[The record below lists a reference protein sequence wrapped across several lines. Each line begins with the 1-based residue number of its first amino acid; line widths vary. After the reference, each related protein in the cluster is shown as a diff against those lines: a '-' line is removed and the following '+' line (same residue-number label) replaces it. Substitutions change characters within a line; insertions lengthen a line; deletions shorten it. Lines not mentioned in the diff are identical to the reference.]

1 MDITFQKAKNG
12 ETTALI
18 GNLYLHSAYNPQRE
32 AERFVDNLQ
41 NPFCPKIVIITEPG
55 IAYVKNYLR
64 KKFPES
70 KIGLI
75 RYIRGF
81 EEYNKGFDFVIN
93 YFENSNNF
101 DNFLLQFFGEEAL
114 LETFFCKWEVSSK
127 IFPEIDIKVW
137 HSIKNALENAKTL
150 LITRQYFEKKWLT
163 NTFNFIRYLKNPLLL
178 KSNIN
183 FPLLIIASGS
193 SLRAFLPIIK
203 QNQSKF
209 FIIVLSSAIK
219 VCIDNGIKADLALS
233 TDGGYWAG
241 QHLKSLYKNTLVL
254 GGSHSIGVP
263 LATAGDYSYIA
274 PSATMIVHPIRTN
287 GLVIGINE
295 SFEYFKKMQERINE
309 FITRTSHIERDELNR
324 LLHAKDELITDVGSV
339 LIGKEAVEC
348 GLIDEVGGLKEAL
361 AKFRDLIKED
371 EDKNEGDN

>member
-70 KIGLI
+70 KIGII

-114 LETFFCKWEVSSK
+114 LETFFCKWDVSSK

-163 NTFNFIRYLKNPLLL
+163 NTFNFLRYFE
-178 KSNIN
+178 KS
-183 FPLLIIASGS
+183 
-193 SLRAFLPIIK
+193 
-203 QNQSKF
+203 
-209 FIIVLSSAIK
+209 
-219 VCIDNGIKADLALS
+219 
-233 TDGGYWAG
+233 
-241 QHLKSLYKNTLVL
+241 
-254 GGSHSIGVP
+254 
-263 LATAGDYSYIA
+263 
-274 PSATMIVHPIRTN
+274 
-287 GLVIGINE
+287 
-295 SFEYFKKMQERINE
+295 
-309 FITRTSHIERDELNR
+309 FIT
-324 LLHAKDELITDVGSV
+324 K
-339 LIGKEAVEC
+339 KQY
-348 GLIDEVGGLKEAL
+348 
-361 AKFRDLIKED
+361 
-371 EDKNEGDN
+371 